1 MSSAAARAN
10 KTTHVD
16 KADPSEVKQA
26 QQNLPKPE
34 TLPPSDLDSMN
45 PNIGKGSGAIESHT
59 GTGAGS
65 TAGLR
70 GPATGGSDMDMS
82 GIGRDETKH

>member
-16 KADPSEVKQA
+16 KASSDEVRQA

-34 TLPPSDLDSMN
+34 TIPPADFGKLDE
-45 PNIGKGSGAIESHT
+45 NIGKGSGAVESHT
-59 GTGAGS
+59 GTGAAS
-65 TAGLR
+65 SVGLR
-70 GPATGGSDMDMS
+70 GPATQGEGMDMS
-82 GIGRDETKH
+82 GIGRDQTKH